1 MPSRLHLSEPRSPGA
16 RPRRTDSARRRRRDA
31 IRPFTVIHR
40 PETVK
45 KILLT
50 TFLSAAAVVAAAQ
63 IRNGHVCKFPER
75 DAFYTRSELRLPDIA
90 GNPCGS
96 GLRNHPQKAIPMRQ
110 TSSTNAEWPVCPIPT
125 STSRSPI
132 VDRYGVG
139 RGLRPMML
147 KNCFTGRDRRLEIV
161 WQQYSFPLDCAALG
175 PCESP
180 VLRFIGCKPFAR
192 IIRDPHE
199 RQHYGDFD
207 QHADD
212 RGHRRA
218 GP

>member
-1 MPSRLHLSEPRSPGA
+1 M
-16 RPRRTDSARRRRRDA
+16 
-31 IRPFTVIHR
+31 
-40 PETVK
+40 K

-212 RGHRRA
+212 HGHRRA

>member
-1 MPSRLHLSEPRSPGA
+1 MPSTPAKRGEQLGILVVPGCEITRKKLSQCGNLVDERGVACMSNS
-16 RPRRTDSARRRRRDA
+16 D
-31 IRPFTVIHR
+31 IHQ
-40 PETVK
+40 T
-45 KILLT
+45 
-50 TFLSAAAVVAAAQ
+50 
-63 IRNGHVCKFPER
+63 
-75 DAFYTRSELRLPDIA
+75 IA
-90 GNPCGS
+90 
-96 GLRNHPQKAIPMRQ
+96 
-110 TSSTNAEWPVCPIPT
+110 
-125 STSRSPI
+125 
-132 VDRYGVG
+132 DRYGVG
-139 RGLRPMML
+139 RVLRQMML

-175 PCESP
+175 SCKSP
-180 VLRFIGCKPFAR
+180 GLRFIGCKPFAR